1 MKLANKH
8 IFVTGGAKGIGEAI
22 VRDSA
27 KEGASVSF
35 VDIDVT
41 AGEKLVSELTALG
54 QKVVFVKADVV
65 TGVDKCPTE
74 GSLLYGLI
82 KFAIVI

>member
-27 KEGASVSF
+27 AEGAAVSF
-35 VDIDVT
+35 IDIDV
-41 AGEKLVSELTALG
+41 ASGEKLATELSGAG
-54 QKVVFVKADVV
+54 QKVFFAKANVSSFEELKTAFNQAV
-65 TGVDKCPTE
+65 
-74 GSLLYGLI
+74 S
-82 KFAIVI
+82 KFGEV

>member
-27 KEGASVSF
+27 KEGAKVSF

-41 AGEKLVSELTALG
+41 ASEKLVSELTALG
-54 QKVVFVKADVV
+54 QKVVFV
-65 TGVDKCPTE
+65 
-74 GSLLYGLI
+74 
-82 KFAIVI
+82 